1 MTLSQLLLLL
11 GAAVVVFWVA
21 PCVVSTYMLFCGRH
35 RPEAAMRKYYYLPF
49 REEMDRCI
57 AFLSGLGGKRV
68 SLRADDG
75 TPLSAVW
82 YDRGGGKTVLMAH
95 GFKAS
100 PMSNFCIAAKAFWDR
115 GYNLLMIDQRAHGE
129 SGGYVCGFG
138 LREQY
143 DLIRWVEWLEA
154 NTRTDALAVYGI
166 SMGCAAM
173 AYASDR
179 LGPDRVRAMILDCG
193 FYSPREQLA
202 TVGRRLHVPWKI
214 MMPSIRALARLTL
227 GLDLDTPVTDA
238 LSRTQIPAFFLHGA
252 EDVTVDPE
260 DGRRNWAACASEKE
274 FILVPGANHTMA
286 FPVGGEALQ
295 RKLFAFLEQYMNTAN

>member
-1 MTLSQLLLLL
+1 MNLTQILLLI

-21 PCVVSTYMLFCGRH
+21 PCVVATLRLFCGRH
-35 RPEAAMRKYYYLPF
+35 RPETVMNKYYYIPY
-49 REEMDRCI
+49 RAEMDRCI
-57 AFLSGLGGKRV
+57 SFFEALGGQRV
-68 SLRADDG
+68 GIRAEDG

-82 YDRGGGKTVLMAH
+82 YDHGGGKTVLMAH

-100 PMSNFCIAAKAFWDR
+100 AMSNFCISAKAFWDR
-115 GYNLLMIDQRAHGE
+115 GYNLLLIDQRAHGE
-129 SGGYVCGFG
+129 SGGNVCGFG

-143 DLIRWVEWLEA
+143 DLIGWIGWIESHTQTA
-154 NTRTDALAVYGI
+154 ALAVYGV

-193 FYSPREQLA
+193 FFSPMEQLA
-202 TVGRRLHVPWKI
+202 TVGKRLHVPWKI
-214 MMPSIRALARLTL
+214 MLPSIRALARMTM
-227 GLDLDTPVTDA
+227 GLDLDKPVTDA
-238 LSRTQIPAFFLHGA
+238 LSRTRIPAFFLHGA

-274 FILVPGANHTMA
+274 FVLVPGAEHTMA
-286 FPVGGEALQ
+286 FVVGGEALQ
-295 RKLFAFLEQYMNTAN
+295 QKLFAFLEQHMNAAN